1 MAGNDHSWRCVPANL
16 AGTIPPGS
24 SPHPEGALLPPSP
37 HDHASPEHAPA
48 PTPVALSSV
57 DCQACGACCAY
68 SAEWPRFTLE
78 SDAALARIPEKLV
91 AADLSGMRCSGGRCD
106 ALIGEIGSATACGI
120 YDVRPDVCRACLP
133 GDPECRLAR
142 EKFGMPPFA

>member
-1 MAGNDHSWRCVPANL
+1 MTYRAPARSRP
-16 AGTIPPGS
+16 ASPPE
-24 SPHPEGALLPPSP
+24 PEGAFLPLSP
-37 HDHASPEHAPA
+37 HDHAGPDFGPALAPA
-48 PTPVALSSV
+48 PVALSSV

-78 SDAALARIPEKLV
+78 SDAALARIPEKFV

-106 ALIGEIGSATACGI
+106 ALTGEIGSATACGI

-142 EKFGMPPFA
+142 EKFGMPALAA